1 MSVSTYGRRI
11 TTMIKQLFSLLGLV
25 MVVSPAAYAADLSNG
40 GPYLPLPSSEI
51 RVRMNLFWT
60 IQRIE
65 DDMVFFK
72 MDDGTL
78 RNFGIKDAKREGLK
92 EFKPGDLVS
101 VEIDDDNEILH
112 INRAAAGTVEAFD
125 PVKKVITIN
134 VRHGKEQTFHL
145 DDAVATRTNGIRN
158 GTRVKVE
165 VDKNGRVIDAVRSA

>member
-1 MSVSTYGRRI
+1 
-11 TTMIKQLFSLLGLV
+11 MIKRLFLLLGLV
-25 MVVSPAAYAADLSNG
+25 MLVSPAADAADLSNG
-40 GPYLPLPSSEI
+40 GPYLSLPSSET
-51 RVRMNLFWT
+51 RVRMNFFWT

-65 DDMVFFK
+65 DGMVFFK

-125 PVKKVITIN
+125 PMKKVITIK
-134 VRHGKEQTFHL
+134 VGHGKEQTFL
-145 DDAVATRTNGIRN
+145 MDDAVATRTNGIRR
-158 GTRVKVE
+158 GTGVKVE
-165 VDKNGRVIDAVRSA
+165 VDKDGRVVDAVRSA